1 LVLVGSLSLLFRHR
15 GLALML
21 IMPVPVTL
29 LLSALQRYPFMHR
42 FLLFLLPFAMLLM
55 AEGVRFIFALA
66 ARWSRPLA
74 FVLSAVPVLVSLC
87 FLVPDAYWVLNHPV
101 YGADIKP
108 VMQYIAENK
117 QADDIVYVYYGSA
130 PAFHYYAPFYGLD
143 RANVT
148 IGFDT
153 PNRRLAL
160 RRFYQDV
167 DSLAGKHRVWYVFSD
182 IVDCGGCEGSMQ
194 QYFVDYLNGYGNL
207 LDSAHASGANAY
219 LYAMNP

>member
-1 LVLVGSLSLLFRHR
+1 
-15 GLALML
+15 L
-21 IMPVPVTL
+21 I
-29 LLSALQRYPFMHR
+29 LSALQRYPFLHR

-55 AEGVRFIFALA
+55 AEGVRLIYVLI

-74 FVLSAVPVLVSLC
+74 IVLSAVPVLIALW
-87 FLVPDAYWVLNHPV
+87 LIAPDAYWYFNSPV

-108 VMQYIAENK
+108 VMQYVAENR
-117 QADDIVYVYYGSA
+117 QADDLVYVYYGSA
-130 PAFHYYAPFYGLD
+130 PAFHYYATFYGLD

-148 IGFDT
+148 IGFET
-153 PNRRLAL
+153 SNRRLAL
-160 RRFYQDV
+160 RRFYEDV
-167 DSLAGKHRVWYVFSD
+167 DSLAGKNRVWYVFSD

-207 LDSAHASGANAY
+207 LDTTHASGANAY